1 MQTQHHKQQSI
12 DFIVGVW
19 PKLLSVLLG
28 LDKVRLSRVSPWP
41 PIRVSFYPHIGR
53 KDRRQHTLHGNIKLD
68 ASSPSS
74 PKLPFPP
81 LWPVSQDKMRF
92 YKGTDQYVVAVTA
105 REGEGRG
112 TYLTLSVIP
121 QRLGD
126 LWIQL

>member
-19 PKLLSVLLG
+19 PKLLAVLLG

-41 PIRVSFYPHIGR
+41 PIRVSFYPHIGH
-53 KDRRQHTLHGNIKLD
+53 KDRRQHTLHGNIKPG

-74 PKLPFPP
+74 PFPHSG
-81 LWPVSQDKMRF
+81 LYSQDKMRF

-105 REGEGRG
+105 REAGGRG

-126 LWIQL
+126 LWLGL